1 MVIWLCG
8 MSAVGKTTIGSEL
21 VNLLRAEGRPVIFL
35 DGDAL
40 RSVWSDNLGHSLE
53 ARRFN
58 ARRIS
63 HLCRMLDSQF
73 VDIVAAVLYPFPE
86 WMLWNRQN
94 LRQYFE
100 VFIDAPMEVL
110 EHRDPKGIYAG
121 ARAGQVKDV
130 VGIDIP
136 FARPTNSDL
145 VVFNGEPLRSPAA
158 IAQQIR
164 SAMPPFCN

>member
-8 MSAVGKTTIGSEL
+8 MSAVGKTTVGAEL
-21 VNLLRAEGRPVIFL
+21 VALLRAEGRPVIFL

-40 RSVWSDNLGHSLE
+40 RAIWGDSLGHSLE

-58 ARRIS
+58 AQRIS

-86 WMLWNRQN
+86 WMAWNREN
-94 LRQYFE
+94 FRQYFE
-100 VFIDAPMEVL
+100 VLLDAPMEVL
-110 EHRDPKGIYAG
+110 ERRDPKGIYAG
-121 ARAGQVKDV
+121 ARAGRVKDV

-136 FARPTNSDL
+136 FTRPSHPDL
-145 VVFNGEPLRSPAA
+145 VLFNGEPVRPPAA
-158 IAQQIR
+158 LASEIR
-164 SAMPPFCN
+164 AALPAFRN